1 MGWDGHGVPFP
12 TLYPSTTK
20 AGDKTHT
27 KAKCWLADN
36 KRWFSSSREGTGCGA
51 RPMVKGYNGLVG
63 FFKGKAAHN

>member
-27 KAKCWLADN
+27 KAKCWLADTN
-36 KRWFSSSREGTGCGA
+36 AGLAHQE
-51 RPMVKGYNGLVG
+51 KGQDVGRGLW
-63 FFKGKAAHN
+63 